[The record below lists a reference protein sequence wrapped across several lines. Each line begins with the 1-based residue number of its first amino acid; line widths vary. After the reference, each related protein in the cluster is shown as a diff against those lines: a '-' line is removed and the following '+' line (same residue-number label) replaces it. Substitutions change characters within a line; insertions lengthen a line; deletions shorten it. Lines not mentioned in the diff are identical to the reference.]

1 MPCRYFAD
9 RSRIFAKQKYGSER
23 YTDVPRTDTARNSLM
38 KSEVEK
44 RLRRFSFIGY
54 AKKSCAGNFALRAR
68 CKSRTARNY
77 FLSRAVKNVWR
88 VFLLSETRIIPPH
101 CSELFFKSEVE
112 KRLARFSFIGYAKK
126 SCAGN
131 FALRARC
138 KSRTARNC
146 SDKSKGEKRPSRF
159 SFINTLA
166 ISPHCSKSRALV
178 LILSII

>member
-1 MPCRYFAD
+1 MKINGCTANDHCSESALISREVKNACGVFLLSI
-9 RSRIFAKQKYGSER
+9 RSRFLRGELRTPCSLQVARGTSHDARQGCRVALSHNICAFYAAKCGSER
-23 YTDVPRTDTARNSLM
+23 YKDVTRTDTARNSLM

-68 CKSRTARNY
+68 CKSRIARNY
-77 FLSRAVKNVWR
+77 FL
-88 VFLLSETRIIPPH
+88 
-101 CSELFFKSEVE
+101 KS
-112 KRLARFSFIGYAKK
+112 G
-126 SCAGN
+126 
-131 FALRARC
+131 
-138 KSRTARNC
+138 
-146 SDKSKGEKRPSRF
+146 GEKQPSRF